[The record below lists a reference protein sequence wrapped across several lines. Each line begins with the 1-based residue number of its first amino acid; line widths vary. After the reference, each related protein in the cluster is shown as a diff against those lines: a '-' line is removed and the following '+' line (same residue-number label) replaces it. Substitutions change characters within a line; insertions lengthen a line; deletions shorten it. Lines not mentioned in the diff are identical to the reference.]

1 MATTVPRRPLPAFP
15 RALRRTLLELGVDQ
29 DMADELVDSGEDL
42 GEGKRSSKNRGGEN
56 GKGKR

>member
-42 GEGKRSSKNRGGEN
+42 GEGKKGGKKGGGEK